1 MKQKKTL
8 AEWIRWFNE
17 MDKQRLQE
25 TTHQRGE
32 AENLDSLE
40 EVFTV
45 IVPEGAP
52 ATDLGR
58 DLRALNGVRWAFEWT
73 MVPGPETLQ

>member
-1 MKQKKTL
+1 
-8 AEWIRWFNE
+8 

>member
-8 AEWIRWFNE
+8 AEWIRRFNE
-17 MDKQRLQE
+17 LDSKRLQQ
-25 TTHQRGE
+25 TTREGGE
-32 AENLDSLE
+32 AEDFDGFDEL
-40 EVFTV
+40 FTV